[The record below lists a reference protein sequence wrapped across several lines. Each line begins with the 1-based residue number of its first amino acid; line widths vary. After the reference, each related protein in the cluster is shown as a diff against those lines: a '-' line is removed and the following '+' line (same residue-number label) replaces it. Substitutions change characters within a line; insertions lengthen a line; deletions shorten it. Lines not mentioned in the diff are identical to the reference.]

1 MNDSSN
7 RIKKVGL
14 PPGSIIYTG
23 ENPQHKIHIDI
34 LAYND
39 SVTKGSFL
47 MKVVIY
53 LR

>member
-39 SVTKGSFL
+39 SVTKRELFDEIS
-47 MKVVIY
+47 
-53 LR
+53 